1 MNRIVQDP
9 AVDRVVATVSQIGG
23 ARRDRTADLLHAM
36 QALSQLSYGPTRR
49 KAGKFIRLVPVAS
62 SCARAGIGAGRIRR
76 QANPYTSLCRVLF
89 KLPADLRGEPADQG
103 HAETAVAAARCR
115 R

>member
-1 MNRIVQDP
+1 
-9 AVDRVVATVSQIGG
+9 
-23 ARRDRTADLLHAM
+23 M

-49 KAGKFIRLVPVAS
+49 KAGKFMRPAPVAS
-62 SCARAGIGAGRIRR
+62 SCALPGIGAGRIRR
-76 QANPYTSLCRVLF
+76 QADPYISLHRVLF
-89 KLPADLRGEPADQG
+89 ELPADLRGEPADQG